1 MGFQL
6 SHISLTAIVFL
17 NHLGRWTNGGDKLLN
32 EFGDHGCGGVGFGR
46 VASYA
51 VVAAPE
57 KREGT
62 SRKAKHRICRL
73 TTELSDA
80 GSPVRPNWQLTRP
93 ARIRSSD
100 FVSPL
105 DLHSRPQS

>member
-73 TTELSDA
+73 TPL
-80 GSPVRPNWQLTRP
+80 VRHGAPKTDDMQRKRDRAVACTML
-93 ARIRSSD
+93 
-100 FVSPL
+100 
-105 DLHSRPQS
+105 